1 MKLTILTVA
10 LLAIGASTARADPL
24 TAEQTKVINQVA
36 AAEFAGEA
44 CPQFHSISAARDH
57 ELANAGLKYGSPETM
72 PQLHR
77 ASLRARVEFDNDKS
91 EFCRKSWRIFGLH
104 GSHKDQLLEENHL
117 TEAQH
122 DAIAHALTAQ
132 IAGDGRRCPR
142 FHAIDSAVEQERLE
156 AQAPSEIRAGDEYMK
171 EVNIAL
177 AIADSTE
184 RFEYCRRAWALYGPS
199 GSYRRKMLE
208 EN

>member
-1 MKLTILTVA
+1 
-10 LLAIGASTARADPL
+10 
-24 TAEQTKVINQVA
+24 
-36 AAEFAGEA
+36 
-44 CPQFHSISAARDH
+44 
-57 ELANAGLKYGSPETM
+57 M

-91 EFCRKSWRIFGLH
+91 EFCRKSWRIFELH

-142 FHAIDSAVEQERLE
+142 FHAIDSAVEQEQLE
-156 AQAPSEIRAGDEYMK
+156 VQAPSEIRAGDEYMK

-177 AIADSTE
+177 AIADSTDD
-184 RFEYCRRAWALYGPS
+184 FEYCRRAWALYGPS
-199 GSYRRKMLE
+199 ESYRRKMLE